1 LYYFSPIVVPLNFS
15 IMAYSSSIVP
25 PLLLLFLIFFQTCA
39 ASYVSSSQKQ
49 NSLTLSLKVQTLP
62 QTPFS
67 PSKLTFQHNVT
78 LTVSLT
84 IGSPPQNVTMVLDTG
99 SELSWLHCK
108 KLPNLNF
115 IFNPL
120 LSTSYTPT
128 PCTSPICTTQ
138 TRDLINP
145 ASCDENKLCH
155 VIVSYADSSSMEG
168 NLATET
174 FLIGGPPAQPEMVF
188 GCMDTDTSSG
198 DEDSKSTGLM
208 GMDLG
213 TLSFANQMKLPKF
226 SYCISNKDST
236 GVLVLGN
243 GVTPPGLGP
252 LHYTSLIKKNTPLPY
267 FNRFAYT
274 IKLEGIKVSDKFLP
288 LPKSAFLPDHTGAG
302 QTMVDSG
309 TQFTFL
315 LGPVYT
321 ALKNEFAIQT
331 KNVLTPLGDLGFV
344 FQGAMDLCFRIP
356 IGSVIPMLPAVTLV
370 FDGAEMRVTGERLL
384 YKVSDMAKGN
394 DLVYCF
400 TFGNSDLLGVKAF
413 IIGHHHQQN
422 VWIEYDLFNSR
433 IGFADTNC
441 DLARQQLGLVS

>member
-1 LYYFSPIVVPLNFS
+1 
-15 IMAYSSSIVP
+15 MAYSCLTV
-25 PLLLLFLIFFQTCA
+25 PLLLLILIFFQIQTRA
-39 ASYVSSSQKQ
+39 ASYVSSPKTQ
-49 NSLTLSLKVQTLP
+49 NFVTLPLKVQTLP
-62 QTPFS
+62 QTPLS
-67 PSKLTFQHNVT
+67 PRKLTFQHNVT

-84 IGSPPQNVTMVLDTG
+84 VGSPPQSVTMVLDTG

-120 LSTSYTPT
+120 ASSSYTPT
-128 PCTSPICTTQ
+128 PCTSPICKTQ

-145 ASCDENKLCH
+145 VSCDANKLCH

-174 FLIGGPPAQPEMVF
+174 FFIGGPAQRGMVF

-198 DEDSKSTGLM
+198 DEDSKTTGLM

-213 TLSFANQMKLPKF
+213 SLSFANQMQLPKF

-243 GVTPPGLGP
+243 IATPPRLGP
-252 LHYTSLIKKNTPLPY
+252 LHYTPLIKMTTPLPY

-274 IKLEGIKVSDKFLP
+274 VKLEGIRVSEKLLP
-288 LPKSAFLPDHTGAG
+288 LPKSAFSPDHTGAG
-302 QTMVDSG
+302 QTMVDSA

-315 LGPVYT
+315 RQPVYN

-331 KNVLTPLGDLGFV
+331 KNILTPLGDPKFV
-344 FQGAMDLCFRIP
+344 FQGVMDLCFRVP
-356 IGSVIPMLPAVTLV
+356 VGSALPVLPAVTLM
-370 FDGAEMRVTGERLL
+370 FGRAELRVTGERLL
-384 YKVSDMAKGN
+384 YKVSDVAKGN
-394 DLVYCF
+394 DWIYCF
-400 TFGNSDLLGVKAF
+400 TFGNSDLLGIEAF
-413 IIGHHHQQN
+413 IIGHHHQHN
-422 VWIEYDLFNSR
+422 VWMEYDLANSR
-433 IGFADTNC
+433 IGFTDTNC
-441 DLARQQLGLVS
+441 DVARQQLGLVS